1 MKQFESMTSLSQV
14 RRSLAMCRLA
24 LACYVLSLGFAIA
37 SPLVFGTQTQT
48 LCSSVAVSVVAVPA
62 DSDQPQPLTH
72 TLDCPLCG
80 LGYGLLPEPASLVVA
95 EVAGHVDVPP
105 PALSPP
111 QSHVF
116 RAWQARAPP
125 ES

>member
-1 MKQFESMTSLSQV
+1 
-14 RRSLAMCRLA
+14 MCRLA

-37 SPLVFGTQTQT
+37 SPLVFGTEAQA
-48 LCSSVAVSVVAVPA
+48 LCSSAGVSLVAVPA
-62 DSDQPQPLTH
+62 DSDQPQTLTH
-72 TLDCPLCG
+72 KLDCPLCG
-80 LGYGLLPEPASLVVA
+80 LGFGLLPESGTLVVV
-95 EVAGHVDVPP
+95 EVSVLTEAPP
-105 PALSPP
+105 PALSSP